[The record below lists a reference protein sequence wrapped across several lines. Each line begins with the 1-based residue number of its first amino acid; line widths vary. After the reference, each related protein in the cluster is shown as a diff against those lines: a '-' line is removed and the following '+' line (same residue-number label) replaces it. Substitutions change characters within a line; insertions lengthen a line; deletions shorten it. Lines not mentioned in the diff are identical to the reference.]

1 MRAARLDMLS
11 AAVCKLRKLFDC
23 CESCGDT
30 ELLMLEIDSGRG
42 CCCCGSLW
50 RVRITDNFRRM
61 TLPSERKDLRGC
73 CFCCCEP
80 GGGVTPA
87 REMDEL
93 ECVGSGESDA
103 RDERLNGDKTLYA
116 TGGCVGECV
125 GEDCDAAANGDC
137 GSCGELVRSRSRLP
151 RDELAPSPSDAGAST
166 GGGKR
171 VKISAGLLPRSAN
184 CACMSSLDRK
194 SHVGGARP
202 AHLECAMRL
211 QWEHSTAPFFTG
223 SIHTRQL
230 TARYNQSLAMA
241 TGIYAIKMNARLLKV
256 VFTKV
261 CSRMSKRS
269 GSACG
274 TSGMLPGDALAN
286 ETWPGELE
294 STTSSA
300 PPPMRANSETGDDA
314 STGSRLAIKWRAA
327 SFFCK
332 SALTRRRNGMLS

>member
-1 MRAARLDMLS
+1 MLDDEPVTAETTDVSMRAARLDMLS

-30 ELLMLEIDSGRG
+30 ELPMLEMDSGR
-42 CCCCGSLW
+42 CCGSLW
-50 RVRITDNFRRM
+50 RVRIIDNFRRM
-61 TLPSERKDLRGC
+61 TLPSESKDLIGC
-73 CFCCCEP
+73 CLCRCEP

-116 TGGCVGECV
+116 TGGCAGEC
-125 GEDCDAAANGDC
+125 GGDDCDTVANGDC
-137 GSCGELVRSRSRLP
+137 GSCGELARSRSRLP
-151 RDELAPSPSDAGAST
+151 RDELAPSPSDAVAVAGVSA
-166 GGGKR
+166 GVGKR

-211 QWEHSTAPFFTG
+211 QWEHNTAPFFTG

-230 TARYNQSLAMA
+230 TARCNQSLAMA
-241 TGIYAIKMNARLLKV
+241 TRNISYENERTLAEGRFHKGVLAHVKEIGLRLRDFGNAAGRCAGKRKMARRTRKHHV
-256 VFTKV
+256 IRTP
-261 CSRMSKRS
+261 
-269 GSACG
+269 
-274 TSGMLPGDALAN
+274 T
-286 ETWPGELE
+286 
-294 STTSSA
+294 
-300 PPPMRANSETGDDA
+300 DA
-314 STGSRLAIKWRAA
+314 SKLG
-327 SFFCK
+327 
-332 SALTRRRNGMLS
+332 NGR